1 MSANGDFRTPAQHD
15 TDRIQYSSALRRL
28 DGVTQVVAVGERM
41 LLHNRLT
48 HTIKVAQ
55 LSRRISQYLLH
66 QHPGLDL
73 DPDAA
78 EAAGLAH
85 DLGHPPFGH
94 IAEHALNDVMG
105 QYTDG
110 YEGNAQSFRIV
121 TKLSRSRHAAGLHL
135 TDRTLNGILKYPWMH
150 GAAGAPSANKWGAY
164 ASELPDFD
172 RVRAGAVPF
181 AKSLEAEVM
190 DWADDISYAV
200 HDLQDFYRAG
210 IIPLELLRDREDDR
224 EEFVGRVLEDLRD
237 PLHPDLPTVSSDD
250 ALSTLSKIF
259 NLTQVT
265 STETGSMDH
274 RDQVSRMGS
283 NLINHFVKQT
293 SVDARGQ
300 FDVPALGRLQVHI
313 LKQLTWQ
320 HVIQNPA
327 LATVQEGQVALI
339 KELFHR
345 LYRWLEVETKL
356 QRLPTRLREL
366 ESFIKSDEADST
378 GEAQRAR
385 AVGDYLSGLTEN
397 QALDLSA
404 RLNGTT
410 LSSIQDSWLAT

>member
-66 QHPGLDL
+66 SHSGLDL

-94 IAEHALNDVMG
+94 IAEHALNDVMKP
-105 QYTDG
+105 YTDG

-121 TKLSRSRHAAGLHL
+121 TKLARSRHEAGLHL

-150 GAAGAPSANKWGAY
+150 GTEGAPSKKKWGAY
-164 ASELPDFD
+164 ASEQPDFD
-172 RVRAGAVPF
+172 RVRKGAAPF
-181 AKSLEAEVM
+181 IKSLEAEVM

-224 EEFVGRVLEDLRD
+224 EEFVGRVLGDLEE
-237 PLHPDLPTVSSDD
+237 PLHPDVPHVSPDD
-250 ALSTLSKIF
+250 ALSTLSNIF

-265 STETGSMDH
+265 STETGSMAH

-283 NLINHFVKQT
+283 KLINHFVKQT
-293 SVDARGQ
+293 SVNAQGL
-300 FDVPALGRLQVHI
+300 FDVPAQGRLQVHI

-339 KELFHR
+339 EELFR
-345 LYRWLEVETKL
+345 TLYAWLEKEKKL

-366 ESFIKSDEADST
+366 ESFIRSDEPESAI
-378 GEAQRAR
+378 EAQRAR
-385 AVGDYLSGLTEN
+385 AVGDYLSSLTEN
-397 QALDLSA
+397 QAVDLAA
-404 RLNGTT
+404 RLKGTT
-410 LSSIQDSWLAT
+410 FSSIQDSWLAT